1 MKHAAF
7 TPGRITLAGA
17 ALTALLLAAAPFVQA
32 QSAPDAHTPQIAAND
47 STPGMMAPGAAL
59 GAPGA
64 AVGGPGAGLGMP
76 GGGGMAPAA
85 DPSAAPAATGQPGAA
100 MGAPGSAA
108 AMAAPQEGPTQAEI
122 NEQLIYE
129 REPATR
135 VRIAIINASGQP
147 NGAAKVAVLLNDY
160 KRRPL
165 EDKMGL
171 QIEVVN
177 ISTGYERTQ
186 APAVLY
192 YRPGYLKAAMVL
204 ARAIP
209 GDTMVSAMRPQALKR
224 AGVDVEVV
232 VGEALP

>member
-1 MKHAAF
+1 MTHLGF
-7 TPGRITLAGA
+7 GRIALTGA
-17 ALTALLLAAAPFVQA
+17 ALLALLLTSGTFVNA
-32 QSAPDAHTPQIAAND
+32 QDTSRRGLPQIAAND
-47 STPGMMAPGAAL
+47 ATPGAMGAPGSTL
-59 GAPGA
+59 GAPG
-64 AVGGPGAGLGMP
+64 GGMGMP
-76 GGGGMAPAA
+76 GGGAMGPAGDQAPTAA
-85 DPSAAPAATGQPGAA
+85 GQPGAA
-100 MGAPGSAA
+100 MNPPGSAA
-108 AMAAPQEGPTQAEI
+108 AMAVPPEGPSQAEI
-122 NEQLIYE
+122 NEELIYE
-129 REPATR
+129 REPLTR

-232 VGEALP
+232 VGSALP